1 MVMIKFDKFLS
12 DSAFDFSENRKS
24 VISEDIYK
32 KIVKENR
39 SFAIILSKTRSDLIS
54 MMENINNRKF
64 YSVILKGKSGI
75 HNGIILVQ
83 KNQERESDFKNNI
96 NEIYE
101 KTNKNVGIIY
111 RSTNSLKVIKEYLLE
126 VYGIEKQNLEFFDVN
141 ASRILGCDTKII
153 GIEIPLDESLIK
165 KYRSLGY
172 LIPSAIISENNISW
186 KNIISQ

>member
-1 MVMIKFDKFLS
+1 MIKFDKFLS

-32 KIVKENR
+32 KIIKENR
-39 SFAIILSKTRSDLIS
+39 SFAIILSKSRNDLIC
-54 MMENINNRKF
+54 MMENITNRKF
-64 YSVILKGKSGI
+64 YSVILNGKSGI

-83 KNQERESDFKNNI
+83 KNQERESDFKNSI

-111 RSTNSLKVIKEYLLE
+111 RGTNSLKIIKEYLLE
-126 VYGIEKQNLEFFDVN
+126 VYGIEKQNLQFFDDN
-141 ASRILGCDTKII
+141 ASRILGCDTKIV
-153 GIEIPLDESLIK
+153 GIEIPLDETLIK

-172 LIPSAIISENNISW
+172 LIPSTIISENNVSW